1 MTTIRPPRA
10 EDAAALAALVDGLA
24 AHEGDPVGN
33 FTAEAALRDV
43 IAPGAPVRSLV
54 AEGPEELE
62 GFVFWHFAY
71 ETAYAARGAF
81 LSDLFVAEARR
92 GAGVGRALLSAVARA
107 VKAEGGEFISLTA
120 FRRNERACR
129 FYRSLMEEEPGL
141 RLFFVAEE
149 SLDRL
154 AR

>member
-1 MTTIRPPRA
+1 MTTIRLPRA
-10 EDAAALAALVDGLA
+10 EDAAALAALADGLS
-24 AHEGDPVGN
+24 AHEGDPTGN
-33 FTAEAALRDV
+33 FTAETALRDV
-43 IAPGAPVRSLV
+43 IAPGAPVRCLV
-54 AEGPEELE
+54 AEGAGGLE

-81 LSDLFVAEARR
+81 VSDLFVSEARR
-92 GAGVGRALLSAVARA
+92 GAGIGRALLSAVARA

-141 RLFFVAEE
+141 TLFFVAEE
-149 SLDRL
+149 SLERL